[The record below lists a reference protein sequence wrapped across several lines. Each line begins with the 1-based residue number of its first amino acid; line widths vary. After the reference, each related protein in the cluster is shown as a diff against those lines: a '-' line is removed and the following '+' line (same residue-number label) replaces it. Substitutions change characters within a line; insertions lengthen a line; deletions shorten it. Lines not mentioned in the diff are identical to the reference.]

1 MNVAALLRAR
11 TAVESDLPSVVLCDA
26 RAQSSK
32 ARRLALERWCEQ
44 GSVLLAEV
52 EGQVLGFVALEHGFF
67 GHGFIPLISVHPS
80 SRRQGVARFL
90 LAEAE
95 RRCKTGKLFTSAN
108 ASNAEAQALF
118 VRTGFVRSGTIE
130 NLDPGDPELVYFKAL
145 SEHDA

>member
-1 MNVAALLRAR
+1 VAALLQVRAAGER
-11 TAVESDLPSVVLCDA
+11 DLPSVVQCDA
-26 RAQSSK
+26 YAQSSK
-32 ARRLALERWCEQ
+32 ARRFALERWCAQ
-44 GSVLLAEV
+44 GAMLLAEV
-52 EGQVLGFVALEHGFF
+52 EGQVLGFVVLEHGLF

-95 RRCKTGKLFTSAN
+95 RHCKTGKLFTSAN

-130 NLDPGDPELVYFKAL
+130 NLEPGDPELVYFKAL
-145 SEHDA
+145 SEHEA

>member
-1 MNVAALLRAR
+1 MNVAALLQAR
-11 TAVESDLPSVVLCDA
+11 TAVERDLPSVVRCDA
-26 RAQSSK
+26 YAQSSK
-32 ARRLALERWCEQ
+32 ARRSALERWCAQ
-44 GSVLLAEV
+44 GDVLLAEL
-52 EGQVLGFVALEHGFF
+52 EGQVLGFVVLEHSFF

-95 RRCKTGKLFTSAN
+95 RHCKLGKLFTSAN

-118 VRTGFVRSGTIE
+118 VRTGFVRSGKIE

-145 SEHDA
+145 NKHDA